1 MHIEN
6 LIIFNYRSCRF
17 IDIELNKNSPNVFIG
32 LNDSGKSTV
41 LQAMDLLL
49 GSKPKYNSSIE
60 GSHKSDLSNSLTEIE
75 QLNDILQLKEL
86 PFFEF
91 GNDSTIVIGKLKY
104 SDEAGESFSE
114 LNLLTQ
120 LKWSLESNKPNEIWI
135 AKRYYNNKAQTFL
148 LVSESETPNELWN
161 STQAVINTKIK
172 DFEVS
177 PEDIQNENGKG
188 RFSNLEKIRAIYNKL
203 DCSIKWVEYS
213 FSKGDKDIF
222 PIFNLF
228 DWNTSLEEIIATAN
242 AIMQEEIN
250 VHINPIKQL
259 AIESAIKAEEAINQ
273 KFGEISLIIKEV
285 AKEVEGISSKV
296 HFDVKEKISD
306 IMVTKTNSDGPIHLE
321 NQGEGLKR
329 QIWFSLIKAKSSNSE
344 NDEKK
349 YIWAFDEP
357 ETHLY
362 PGAQREFF
370 DILNKIST
378 GNVQTVISTHSTIF
392 IDKSNL
398 NKINSVSKD
407 EFGYTGIYFCKDIES
422 IFLSLNI
429 KNSDFLFYDRFLIV
443 EGDTEQYLI
452 PKLYEMYKGNTL
464 INDNIQLIN
473 IQGKNKWNENK
484 RIIDKILGDF
494 KKSEEQIIYL
504 FDNDMSYEIGSS
516 VIAESMFFVGDQDI
530 EDSLDNEL
538 WLNLLNDYYIGV
550 FEFTIEEIQTIKN
563 QVVKKAKCQ
572 DFEKFYPI
580 LKSYIKS
587 KSKSL
592 EIDYDSL
599 LRLPSKGAES
609 ADFLLKFIS
618 SEIVIPQKIKDAF
631 DKLRTE

>member
-1 MHIEN
+1 M
-6 LIIFNYRSCRF
+6 
-17 IDIELNKNSPNVFIG
+17 
-32 LNDSGKSTV
+32 
-41 LQAMDLLL
+41 
-49 GSKPKYNSSIE
+49 
-60 GSHKSDLSNSLTEIE
+60 
-75 QLNDILQLKEL
+75 
-86 PFFEF
+86 
-91 GNDSTIVIGKLKY
+91 
-104 SDEAGESFSE
+104 
-114 LNLLTQ
+114 
-120 LKWSLESNKPNEIWI
+120 
-135 AKRYYNNKAQTFL
+135 
-148 LVSESETPNELWN
+148 
-161 STQAVINTKIK
+161 
-172 DFEVS
+172 
-177 PEDIQNENGKG
+177 
-188 RFSNLEKIRAIYNKL
+188 EKIRAIYNKL
-203 DCSIKWVEYS
+203 DCSIIWVEYS

-228 DWNTSLEEIIATAN
+228 DWNTSLEEIIVTAN
-242 AIMQEEIN
+242 SIMQEEIN

-259 AIESAIKAEEAINQ
+259 AIESAIKAEAAINQ
-273 KFGEISLIIKEV
+273 KFGEISSIIKEV

-329 QIWFSLIKAKSSNSE
+329 QIWFSLIKAKSSNTE

-398 NKINSVSKD
+398 NTINSVSKD

-443 EGDTEQYLI
+443 EGDTEQFLI
-452 PKLYEMYKGNTL
+452 PKLYEIYTGNTL

-530 EDSLDNEL
+530 EDSLDDDL
-538 WLNLLNDYYIGV
+538 WLIILNDYYKGV
-550 FEFTIEEIQTIKN
+550 FEFTLEEIKIIKN
-563 QVVKKAKCQ
+563 KVPKNAKCR

-580 LKSYIKS
+580 LKNHIKS
-587 KSKSL
+587 KSESL
-592 EIDYDSL
+592 NIDYDSL
-599 LRLPSKGAES
+599 LKLPSKGAES
-609 ADFLLKFIS
+609 AEFLLNFIS
-618 SEIVIPQKIKDAF
+618 SDSLIPQKIKDAF
-631 DKLRTE
+631 DKLRSE